1 MRDETILTL
10 MFAGMGTILVFVSSV
25 FLLPSTNQIAG
36 ATTLAIQRNSGL
48 LLGIAVLLA
57 VIGLALVARGLKRS
71 KVVQTTIVST
81 GDPLTDYINH
91 AKSTKKSH
99 YQIKTEL
106 ISVGWTEE
114 EINTRLN

>member
-25 FLLPSTNQIAG
+25 FLVPSTNQLAG
-36 ATTLAIQRNSGL
+36 ATTLAIQKNSGL
-48 LLGIAVLLA
+48 ILGIAVLLA
-57 VIGLALVARGLKRS
+57 VIGLAMMARGLKQN

-81 GDPLTDYINH
+81 GDSLTDYINH

-106 ISVGWTEE
+106 MSVGWAEE
-114 EINTRLN
+114 EINKRLN

>member
-25 FLLPSTNQIAG
+25 FLVPSTNQLAG
-36 ATTLAIQRNSGL
+36 ATTLAIQKNSGL
-48 LLGIAVLLA
+48 ILGIAVLLA
-57 VIGLALVARGLKRS
+57 VIGLAMIARGLKQS

-81 GDPLTDYINH
+81 GDSLTDYINH
-91 AKSTKKSH
+91 AKSTKKSN

-106 ISVGWTEE
+106 MSVGWAEE
-114 EINTRLN
+114 EINKRLN